1 MKHDSRQPTFDF
13 ENSSTD
19 GDVQLSAQSQPA
31 PDKDWVIPIPG
42 IGAQAVDERQTE
54 AAAFVSA
61 SQVGSEPTYSHSTW
75 REVPAARFL
84 SWSPAM
90 QYAYCAARDRD
101 SAEHAEND
109 EWRQFYLRRAGSS
122 T

>member
-13 ENSSTD
+13 D
-19 GDVQLSAQSQPA
+19 GDTVEVTHPA
-31 PDKDWVIPIPG
+31 VH
-42 IGAQAVDERQTE
+42 AAERLLP
-54 AAAFVSA
+54 SIW
-61 SQVGSEPTYSHSTW
+61 H
-75 REVPAARFL
+75 EVPAARFL